1 MAVTVGLLGELGYVG
16 IDAVLVPTPPRRFGG
31 GVREPVEIPRKLAEG
46 VRGERNIVLQ
56 RVDMQ
61 LHNLGPSGVL
71 IARTPYTNGWPDS
84 VIRVPI
90 LGMVSRTGVPS
101 GPSPK
106 PRVHL
111 AHHDT
116 DYCDLPGDITGTYE
130 IEPIPRHWPTAITNC
145 R

>member
-16 IDAVLVPTPPRRFGG
+16 IDAVLVLTPPRRFGG

-71 IARTPYTNGWPDS
+71 IARTPHTNGWPDS

-90 LGMVSRTGVPS
+90 LGMVSPTGVPS

-116 DYCDLPGDITGTYE
+116 DC
-130 IEPIPRHWPTAITNC
+130 
-145 R
+145 

>member
-31 GVREPVEIPRKLAEG
+31 GVREPVEIPRKLAEV

-71 IARTPYTNGWPDS
+71 VARYAVDERVARQRDPRADPWNGVADGRA
-84 VIRVPI
+84 VRAVPEAACA
-90 LGMVSRTGVPS
+90 SCP
-101 GPSPK
+101 
-106 PRVHL
+106 
-111 AHHDT
+111 
-116 DYCDLPGDITGTYE
+116 
-130 IEPIPRHWPTAITNC
+130 PRH
-145 R
+145 

>member
-61 LHNLGPSGVL
+61 LPQPGATGGPDCPYAVYERVARQRDPRADPGNGV
-71 IARTPYTNGWPDS
+71 ADGCAVRA
-84 VIRVPI
+84 VPE
-90 LGMVSRTGVPS
+90 VACASCP
-101 GPSPK
+101 
-106 PRVHL
+106 
-111 AHHDT
+111 
-116 DYCDLPGDITGTYE
+116 
-130 IEPIPRHWPTAITNC
+130 PRH
-145 R
+145 